1 MQLVLSLLQQMSVSL
16 VIAYLFSKSPLLRPL
31 ANYSVRLP
39 HKVLIYVIFSCFCIL
54 GTYVGLDID
63 DAIANTR
70 AVGAVLGGLLGGP
83 LVGFLVGLTGGLHR
97 YTLGG
102 FTDLAC
108 AISTTCEG
116 LLGGLVHWRLMRANR
131 VDALFKP
138 RIAFFTTL
146 YAEILQMV
154 IILLVAT
161 PFEQALQLVRTIAT
175 PMILAN
181 SCGAALFISMIRDQ
195 QRMYEKFSRVFSAK
209 ALTIANRTVGIM
221 TQGFTRDA
229 SQKIAHIVQ
238 EETGVGAVAITD
250 TDKILAFIGIGE
262 EHHKPGT
269 PITSTI
275 TLQAIAQN
283 KVLFADGNRQ
293 PYRCSISPSCQ
304 LGSVLVIPLQG
315 DKGVIGT
322 IKLYE
327 PKKRLF
333 LKINHTLGEG
343 IANLLSQQL
352 LSGRL
357 EQQQRLLV
365 QSELKLIQAQI
376 NPHFLFNTLNTIS
389 AITRR
394 DPERARQLLLHLSR
408 FFRKNL
414 KRQSDLAT
422 LQEEQEHCQSYLEI
436 ELARFGERLTVQN
449 EIPLQLAQLQLPSFT
464 LQPLI
469 ENAIKHGISTLLEQG
484 RIRLYAEETP
494 ELVRLCVEDN
504 AGAWQG
510 DLTGGD
516 GLGMNI
522 VDRRLKSAF
531 GDRFGLDVQSEPE
544 QWTRVSFSIPKAP
557 RPLPRRQH
565 DPHPDRR

>member
-116 LLGGLVHWRLMRANR
+116 LLGGLVHWRLMRAGR
-131 VDALFKP
+131 VNDLFAP
-138 RIAFFTTL
+138 RVAFFTTFV
-146 YAEILQMV
+146 AEIMQMV

-161 PFEQALQLVRTIAT
+161 PFDKSLLLVRTIAT

-221 TQGFTRDA
+221 SQGFTPEA
-229 SQKIAHIVQ
+229 SGKIAHIVQ

-250 TDKILAFIGIGE
+250 TDKILAFIGTGE
-262 EHHKPGT
+262 DHHKPGT
-269 PITSTI
+269 PITSAI

-283 KVLFADGNRQ
+283 KVLFADGNSQ
-293 PYRCSISPSCQ
+293 PYRCSISPQCQ

-315 DKGVIGT
+315 DEGVIGT

-352 LSGRL
+352 LAGRL

-365 QSELKLIQAQI
+365 QSELKLVQAQI

-394 DPERARQLLLHLSR
+394 DPGRARELLLHLSR
-408 FFRKNL
+408 FFRNNL
-414 KRQSDLAT
+414 KRQSGLTT
-422 LQEEQEHCQSYLEI
+422 LREEQEHCLSYLEI
-436 ELARFGERLTVQN
+436 EQARFGERLIVIN
-449 EIPLQLAQLQLPSFT
+449 EIPPHLAEVQLPSFT

-469 ENAIKHGISTLLEQG
+469 ENAIKHGICSLLGEG
-484 RIRLYAEETP
+484 RLRLFARETP
-494 ELVRLCVEDN
+494 EAITLCVEDN
-504 AGAWQG
+504 AGAWQPSG
-510 DLTGGD
+510 QGD
-516 GLGMNI
+516 GLGMSL
-522 VDRRLKSAF
+522 VDKRLKSAF
-531 GDRFGLDVQSEPE
+531 GERYGIDVQWEPE
-544 QWTRVSFSIPKAP
+544 QWTRVSLT
-557 RPLPRRQH
+557 LPRQPRTTAKEMT
-565 DPHPDRR
+565 

>member
-39 HKVLIYVIFSCFCIL
+39 HKILIYIIFSSFCIL

-116 LLGGLVHWRLMRANR
+116 LLGGVVHWRLMRAGR
-131 VDALFKP
+131 TDALFQP

-146 YAEILQMV
+146 YAEIMQML

-161 PFEQALQLVRTIAT
+161 PFDKSLLLVRTIAT

-195 QRMYEKFSRVFSAK
+195 QQMYEKFSRVFSAK
-209 ALTIANRTVGIM
+209 ALNIANRTVGIM
-221 TQGFTRDA
+221 SQGFTPEA
-229 SQKIAHIVQ
+229 SSKIARIIQ

-250 TDKILAFIGIGE
+250 TEKILAFIGTGE
-262 EHHKPGT
+262 DHHLPGT
-269 PITSTI
+269 PIASAI
-275 TLQAIAQN
+275 TMKAIARN
-283 KVLFADGNRQ
+283 KVLFADGNSQ
-293 PYRCSISPSCQ
+293 PYRCSLSPACQ

-352 LSGRL
+352 LAGRL
-357 EQQQRLLV
+357 EQHQRLLV

-394 DPERARQLLLHLSR
+394 DPDKARDLLLHLSL

-414 KRQSDLAT
+414 KRQSGLAT

-436 ELARFGERLTVQN
+436 ELARFGDRLTVIN
-449 EIPLQLAQLQLPSFT
+449 EIPPHLATLRLPSFT

-469 ENAIKHGISTLLEQG
+469 ENAIKHGTSTLLEQG
-484 RIRLYAEETP
+484 RIRLYTEEQPASVTIH
-494 ELVRLCVEDN
+494 VEDN
-504 AGAWQG
+504 AGTWQARPA
-510 DLTGGD
+510 GD
-516 GLGMNI
+516 GLGMTI

-531 GDRFGLDVQSEPE
+531 GERYGVTIACEPE
-544 QWTRVSFSIPKAP
+544 QWTRVSFTIPKEQP
-557 RPLPRRQH
+557 
-565 DPHPDRR
+565 

>member
-39 HKVLIYVIFSCFCIL
+39 HKILIYIIFSSFCIL

-116 LLGGLVHWRLMRANR
+116 LLGGVVHWRLMRAGR
-131 VDALFKP
+131 TDALFQP

-146 YAEILQMV
+146 YAEIMQML

-161 PFEQALQLVRTIAT
+161 PFDKSLLLVRTIAT

-195 QRMYEKFSRVFSAK
+195 QQMYEKFSRVFSAK
-209 ALTIANRTVGIM
+209 ALNIANRTVGIM
-221 TQGFTRDA
+221 SQGFTPEA
-229 SQKIAHIVQ
+229 SSKIARIIQ

-250 TDKILAFIGIGE
+250 TEKILAFIGTGE
-262 EHHKPGT
+262 DHHLPGT
-269 PITSTI
+269 PIASAI
-275 TLQAIAQN
+275 TMKAIARN
-283 KVLFADGNRQ
+283 KVLFADGNSQ
-293 PYRCSISPSCQ
+293 PYRCSLSPACQ

-352 LSGRL
+352 LAGRL
-357 EQQQRLLV
+357 EQHQRLLV

-389 AITRR
+389 AITLR
-394 DPERARQLLLHLSR
+394 DPDKARGLLLHLSL

-414 KRQSDLAT
+414 KRQSGLAT

-436 ELARFGERLTVQN
+436 ELARFGDRLTVIN
-449 EIPLQLAQLQLPSFT
+449 EIPPHLATLRLPSFT

-484 RIRLYAEETP
+484 RIRLWTEEQPASVTIH
-494 ELVRLCVEDN
+494 VEDN
-504 AGAWQG
+504 AGTWQARP
-510 DLTGGD
+510 TGD
-516 GLGMNI
+516 GLGMTI

-531 GDRFGLDVQSEPE
+531 GERYGVTIACEPE
-544 QWTRVSFSIPKAP
+544 QWTRVSFTIPKEQP
-557 RPLPRRQH
+557 
-565 DPHPDRR
+565 

>member
-39 HKVLIYVIFSCFCIL
+39 HKILIYIIFSSFCIL

-116 LLGGLVHWRLMRANR
+116 LLGGIVHWRLMRAGKM
-131 VDALFKP
+131 DALFEP

-161 PFEQALQLVRTIAT
+161 PFDKSLLLVRTIAT

-195 QRMYEKFSRVFSAK
+195 QQMYEKFSRVFSAK
-209 ALTIANRTVGIM
+209 ALNIANRTVGIM
-221 TQGFTRDA
+221 SQGFTPEA
-229 SQKIAHIVQ
+229 SHKIARIIQ

-250 TDKILAFIGIGE
+250 TDKILAFIGTGE
-262 EHHKPGT
+262 DHHLPGT
-269 PITSTI
+269 PITSAI
-275 TLQAIAQN
+275 TMRAIERN
-283 KVLFADGNRQ
+283 KVLFADGNAQ
-293 PYRCSISPSCQ
+293 PYRCSLSPQCQ

-352 LSGRL
+352 LAGRL

-389 AITRR
+389 AITRQDPGKAR
-394 DPERARQLLLHLSR
+394 DLLLHLSR

-414 KRQSDLAT
+414 KRQSGLTT
-422 LQEEQEHCQSYLEI
+422 LQEEQEHCRSYLEI
-436 ELARFGERLTVQN
+436 ELARFGDRLTVQN
-449 EIPLQLAQLQLPSFT
+449 DIPAHLTTLQLPSFT

-469 ENAIKHGISTLLEQG
+469 ENAIKHGISTLLDKG
-484 RIRLYAEETP
+484 CLHLYTEETQ
-494 ELVRLCVEDN
+494 ETVTIHVEDN
-504 AGAWQG
+504 AGAWQPRPA
-510 DLTGGD
+510 GD
-516 GLGMNI
+516 GLGMTI

-531 GDRFGLDVQSEPE
+531 GERYGVTVSCEPE
-544 QWTRVSFSIPKAP
+544 QWTRVSVTLPKEQP
-557 RPLPRRQH
+557 
-565 DPHPDRR
+565 

>member
-39 HKVLIYVIFSCFCIL
+39 HKILIYIIFSSFCIL

-116 LLGGLVHWRLMRANR
+116 LLGGIVHWRLMRSGLT
-131 VDALFKP
+131 DALFEP

-146 YAEILQMV
+146 YAEIMQMV

-161 PFEQALQLVRTIAT
+161 PFDKSLLLVRTIAT

-209 ALTIANRTVGIM
+209 ALNIANRTVGIM
-221 TQGFTRDA
+221 SQGFTPEA
-229 SQKIAHIVQ
+229 SNKIARIIQ

-250 TDKILAFIGIGE
+250 TEQILAFIGTGE
-262 EHHKPGT
+262 DHHLPGT
-269 PITSTI
+269 PIASAI
-275 TLQAIAQN
+275 TMQAIAQN
-283 KVLFADGNRQ
+283 KVLFADGNSQ
-293 PYRCSISPSCQ
+293 PYRCSLSSACQ

-352 LSGRL
+352 LAGRL
-357 EQQQRLLV
+357 EQHQRLLV

-394 DPERARQLLLHLSR
+394 DPDKARDLLLHLSL

-414 KRQSDLAT
+414 KRQSGLAT

-436 ELARFGERLTVQN
+436 ELARFGDRLTVIN
-449 EIPLQLAQLQLPSFT
+449 EIPPHLATLRLPSFT

-484 RIRLYAEETP
+484 RIRLYTDEQPASVTIH
-494 ELVRLCVEDN
+494 VEDN
-504 AGAWQG
+504 AGTWQAHPA
-510 DLTGGD
+510 GD
-516 GLGMNI
+516 GLGMTI

-531 GDRFGLDVQSEPE
+531 GERYGVTIACEPE
-544 QWTRVSFSIPKAP
+544 QWTRVSFTIPKEQP
-557 RPLPRRQH
+557 
-565 DPHPDRR
+565 

>member
-83 LVGFLVGLTGGLHR
+83 LVGCLVGLTGGLHR

-116 LLGGLVHWRLMRANR
+116 LLGGLVHWRLMRAGR
-131 VDALFKP
+131 VNDLFAP
-138 RIAFFTTL
+138 RVAFFTTFV
-146 YAEILQMV
+146 AEIMQMV

-161 PFEQALQLVRTIAT
+161 PFDKSLLLVRTIAT

-221 TQGFTRDA
+221 SQGFTPEA
-229 SQKIAHIVQ
+229 SGKIAHIVQ

-250 TDKILAFIGIGE
+250 TDKILAFIGTGE
-262 EHHKPGT
+262 DHHKPGT
-269 PITSTI
+269 PITSAI

-283 KVLFADGNRQ
+283 KVLFADGNSQ
-293 PYRCSISPSCQ
+293 PYRCSISPQCQ

-315 DKGVIGT
+315 DEGVIGT

-352 LSGRL
+352 LAGRL

-365 QSELKLIQAQI
+365 QSELKLVQAQI

-394 DPERARQLLLHLSR
+394 DPGRARELLLHLSR
-408 FFRKNL
+408 FFRNNL
-414 KRQSDLAT
+414 KRQSGLTT
-422 LQEEQEHCQSYLEI
+422 LREEQEHCLSYLEI
-436 ELARFGERLTVQN
+436 EQARFGERLTVIN
-449 EIPLQLAQLQLPSFT
+449 EIPLYLAEVQLPSFT

-469 ENAIKHGISTLLEQG
+469 ENAIKHGICSLLGEG
-484 RIRLYAEETP
+484 RLRLFARETP
-494 ELVRLCVEDN
+494 EAITLCVEDN
-504 AGAWQG
+504 AGAWQPSG
-510 DLTGGD
+510 QGD
-516 GLGMNI
+516 GLGMSL
-522 VDRRLKSAF
+522 VDKRLKSAF
-531 GDRFGLDVQSEPE
+531 GERYGIDVQWEPE
-544 QWTRVSFSIPKAP
+544 QWTRVSLT
-557 RPLPRRQH
+557 LPRQPRTTAKEMT
-565 DPHPDRR
+565 

>member
-39 HKVLIYVIFSCFCIL
+39 HKVLIYIIFSSFCIL

-116 LLGGLVHWRLMRANR
+116 LLGGIVHWRLMRAGKM
-131 VDALFKP
+131 DALFEP

-161 PFEQALQLVRTIAT
+161 PFDKSLLLVRTIAT

-195 QRMYEKFSRVFSAK
+195 QQMYEKFSRVFSAK
-209 ALTIANRTVGIM
+209 ALNIANRTVGIM
-221 TQGFTRDA
+221 SQGFTPEA
-229 SQKIAHIVQ
+229 SHKIAHIIQ

-250 TDKILAFIGIGE
+250 TDKILAFIGTGE
-262 EHHKPGT
+262 DHHLPGT
-269 PITSTI
+269 PITSAI
-275 TLQAIAQN
+275 TMRAIERN
-283 KVLFADGNRQ
+283 KVLFADGNAQ
-293 PYRCSISPSCQ
+293 PYRCSLSPQCQ

-315 DKGVIGT
+315 HKGVIGT

-352 LSGRL
+352 LAGRL

-389 AITRR
+389 AITRQDPGKAR
-394 DPERARQLLLHLSR
+394 DLLLHLSR

-414 KRQSDLAT
+414 KRQSGLTT
-422 LQEEQEHCQSYLEI
+422 LQEEQEHCRSYLEI
-436 ELARFGERLTVQN
+436 ELARFGDRLTVQN
-449 EIPLQLAQLQLPSFT
+449 DIPAHLATLQLPSFT

-469 ENAIKHGISTLLEQG
+469 ENAIKHGISTLLDKG
-484 RIRLYAEETP
+484 CLHLYTEETQ
-494 ELVRLCVEDN
+494 ETVTIHVEDN
-504 AGAWQG
+504 AGAWQPRPA
-510 DLTGGD
+510 GD
-516 GLGMNI
+516 GLGMTI

-531 GDRFGLDVQSEPE
+531 GERYGVTVSCEPE
-544 QWTRVSFSIPKAP
+544 QWTRVSVTLPKEQP
-557 RPLPRRQH
+557 
-565 DPHPDRR
+565 

>member
-39 HKVLIYVIFSCFCIL
+39 HKVLIYIIFSSFCIL

-83 LVGFLVGLTGGLHR
+83 LVGFLVGVTGGLHR

-116 LLGGLVHWRLMRANR
+116 LLGGIVHWRLMRAGKM
-131 VDALFKP
+131 DALFEP

-161 PFEQALQLVRTIAT
+161 PFDKSLLLVRTIAT

-195 QRMYEKFSRVFSAK
+195 QQMYEKFSRVFSAK
-209 ALTIANRTVGIM
+209 ALNIANRTVGIM
-221 TQGFTRDA
+221 SQGFTPEA
-229 SQKIAHIVQ
+229 SHKIARIIQ

-250 TDKILAFIGIGE
+250 TDKILAFIGTGE
-262 EHHKPGT
+262 DHHLPGT
-269 PITSTI
+269 PITSAI
-275 TLQAIAQN
+275 TMRAIERN
-283 KVLFADGNRQ
+283 KVLFADGNAQ
-293 PYRCSISPSCQ
+293 PYRCSLSPQCQ

-352 LSGRL
+352 LAGRL

-389 AITRR
+389 AITRQDPGKAR
-394 DPERARQLLLHLSR
+394 DLLLHLSR

-414 KRQSDLAT
+414 KRQSGLTT
-422 LQEEQEHCQSYLEI
+422 LQEEQEHCRSYLEI
-436 ELARFGERLTVQN
+436 ELARFGDRLTVQN
-449 EIPLQLAQLQLPSFT
+449 DIPAHLATLQLPSFT

-469 ENAIKHGISTLLEQG
+469 ENAIKHGISTLLDKG
-484 RIRLYAEETP
+484 CLHLYTEETQ
-494 ELVRLCVEDN
+494 ETVTIHVEDN
-504 AGAWQG
+504 AGAWQPRPA
-510 DLTGGD
+510 GD
-516 GLGMNI
+516 GLGMTI

-531 GDRFGLDVQSEPE
+531 GERYGVTVSCEPE
-544 QWTRVSFSIPKAP
+544 QWTRVSVTLPKEQP
-557 RPLPRRQH
+557 
-565 DPHPDRR
+565 

>member
-116 LLGGLVHWRLMRANR
+116 LLGGLVHWRLMRTNR

-221 TQGFTRDA
+221 TQGFTVEA
-229 SQKIAHIVQ
+229 SNKIARIVQ

-250 TDKILAFIGIGE
+250 TDKILAFIGTGE
-262 EHHKPGT
+262 DHHKPGT
-269 PITSTI
+269 PITSAI
-275 TLQAIAQN
+275 TLQAIARN

-293 PYRCSISPSCQ
+293 PYRCSISPQCQ

-414 KRQSDLAT
+414 KRQSDMAT

-449 EIPLQLAQLQLPSFT
+449 EIPPRLGQLQLPSFT

-469 ENAIKHGISTLLEQG
+469 ENAIKHGISTLLEHG

-494 ELVRLCVEDN
+494 EQVRLCVEDN

-510 DLTGGD
+510 DLTGD

-531 GDRFGLDVQSEPE
+531 GDRFGLSVQCEPE

-557 RPLPRRQH
+557 RPPSKEIT
-565 DPHPDRR
+565 

>member
-39 HKVLIYVIFSCFCIL
+39 HKILIYIIFSSFCIL

-116 LLGGLVHWRLMRANR
+116 LLGGVVHWRLMRAGR
-131 VDALFKP
+131 TDALFQP

-146 YAEILQMV
+146 YAEIMQMV

-161 PFEQALQLVRTIAT
+161 PFDKSLLLVRTIAT

-195 QRMYEKFSRVFSAK
+195 QQMYEKFSRVFSAK
-209 ALTIANRTVGIM
+209 ALNIANRTVGIM
-221 TQGFTRDA
+221 SQGFTPEA
-229 SQKIAHIVQ
+229 SSKIARIIQ

-250 TDKILAFIGIGE
+250 TEKILAFIGTGE
-262 EHHKPGT
+262 DHHLPGT
-269 PITSTI
+269 PIASAI
-275 TLQAIAQN
+275 TMQAIARN
-283 KVLFADGNRQ
+283 KVLFADGNSQ
-293 PYRCSISPSCQ
+293 PYRCSLSPACQ

-352 LSGRL
+352 LAGRL
-357 EQQQRLLV
+357 EQHQRLLV

-394 DPERARQLLLHLSR
+394 DPDKARDLLLHLSL

-414 KRQSDLAT
+414 KRQSGLAT

-436 ELARFGERLTVQN
+436 ELARFGDRLTVIN
-449 EIPLQLAQLQLPSFT
+449 EIPPHLATLRLPSFT

-469 ENAIKHGISTLLEQG
+469 ENAIKHGTSTLLEQG
-484 RIRLYAEETP
+484 RIRLYTEEQPASVTIH
-494 ELVRLCVEDN
+494 VEDN
-504 AGAWQG
+504 AGTWQARPA
-510 DLTGGD
+510 GD
-516 GLGMNI
+516 GLGMTI

-531 GDRFGLDVQSEPE
+531 GERYGVTIACEPE
-544 QWTRVSFSIPKAP
+544 QWTRVSFTIPKEQP
-557 RPLPRRQH
+557 
-565 DPHPDRR
+565 

>member
-39 HKVLIYVIFSCFCIL
+39 HKVLIYIIFSSFCIL

-116 LLGGLVHWRLMRANR
+116 LLGGIVHWRLMRAGKM
-131 VDALFKP
+131 DALFEP

-161 PFEQALQLVRTIAT
+161 PFDKSLLLVRTIAT

-195 QRMYEKFSRVFSAK
+195 QQMYEKFSRVFSAK
-209 ALTIANRTVGIM
+209 ALNIANRTVGIM
-221 TQGFTRDA
+221 SQGFTPEA
-229 SQKIAHIVQ
+229 SHKIARIIQ

-250 TDKILAFIGIGE
+250 TDKILAFIGTGE
-262 EHHKPGT
+262 DHHLPGT
-269 PITSTI
+269 PITSAI
-275 TLQAIAQN
+275 TMRAIERN
-283 KVLFADGNRQ
+283 KVLFADGNSQ
-293 PYRCSISPSCQ
+293 PYRCSLSPQCQ

-352 LSGRL
+352 LAGRL

-389 AITRR
+389 AITRQDPGKAR
-394 DPERARQLLLHLSR
+394 DLLLHLSR

-414 KRQSDLAT
+414 KRQSGLTT
-422 LQEEQEHCQSYLEI
+422 LQEEQEHCRSYLEI
-436 ELARFGERLTVQN
+436 ELARFGDRLTVHN
-449 EIPLQLAQLQLPSFT
+449 DIPAHLAKLQLPSFT

-469 ENAIKHGISTLLEQG
+469 ENAIKHGISTLLDKG
-484 RIRLYAEETP
+484 CLHLYTEETQ
-494 ELVRLCVEDN
+494 ETVTIHVEDN
-504 AGAWQG
+504 AGAWQPRPA
-510 DLTGGD
+510 GD
-516 GLGMNI
+516 GLGMTI

-531 GDRFGLDVQSEPE
+531 GERYGVTVSCEPE
-544 QWTRVSFSIPKAP
+544 QWTRVSVTLPKEKP
-557 RPLPRRQH
+557 
-565 DPHPDRR
+565 

>member
-83 LVGFLVGLTGGLHR
+83 LVGCLVGLTGGLHR

-116 LLGGLVHWRLMRANR
+116 LLGGLVHWRLMRAGR
-131 VDALFKP
+131 VNDLFAP
-138 RIAFFTTL
+138 RVAFFTTFV
-146 YAEILQMV
+146 AEIMQMV
-154 IILLVAT
+154 IILLVAP
-161 PFEQALQLVRTIAT
+161 PFDKSLLLVRTIAT

-221 TQGFTRDA
+221 SQGFTPEA
-229 SQKIAHIVQ
+229 SGKIAHIVQ

-250 TDKILAFIGIGE
+250 TDKILAFIGTGE
-262 EHHKPGT
+262 DHHKPGT
-269 PITSTI
+269 PITSAI

-283 KVLFADGNRQ
+283 KVLFADGNSQ
-293 PYRCSISPSCQ
+293 PYRCSISPQCQ

-315 DKGVIGT
+315 DEGVIGT

-352 LSGRL
+352 LAGRL

-365 QSELKLIQAQI
+365 QSELKLVQAQI

-394 DPERARQLLLHLSR
+394 DPGRARELLLHLSR
-408 FFRKNL
+408 FFRNNL
-414 KRQSDLAT
+414 KRQSGLTT
-422 LQEEQEHCQSYLEI
+422 LREEQEHCLSYLEI
-436 ELARFGERLTVQN
+436 EQARFGERLTVIN
-449 EIPLQLAQLQLPSFT
+449 EIPPHLAEVQLPSFT

-469 ENAIKHGISTLLEQG
+469 ENAIKHGICSLLGEG
-484 RIRLYAEETP
+484 RLRLFARETP
-494 ELVRLCVEDN
+494 EAITLCVEDN
-504 AGAWQG
+504 AGAWQPSG
-510 DLTGGD
+510 QGD
-516 GLGMNI
+516 GLGMSL
-522 VDRRLKSAF
+522 VDKRLKSAF
-531 GDRFGLDVQSEPE
+531 GERYGIDVQWEPE
-544 QWTRVSFSIPKAP
+544 QWTRVSLT
-557 RPLPRRQH
+557 LPRQPRATAKEMT
-565 DPHPDRR
+565 

>member
-83 LVGFLVGLTGGLHR
+83 LVGCLVGLTGGLHR

-116 LLGGLVHWRLMRANR
+116 LLGGLVHWRLMRAGR
-131 VDALFKP
+131 VNDLFAP
-138 RIAFFTTL
+138 RVAFFTTFV
-146 YAEILQMV
+146 AEIMQMV

-161 PFEQALQLVRTIAT
+161 PFDKSLLLVRTIAT

-221 TQGFTRDA
+221 SQGFTPEA
-229 SQKIAHIVQ
+229 SGKIAHIVQ
-238 EETGVGAVAITD
+238 KETGVGAVAITD
-250 TDKILAFIGIGE
+250 TDKILAFIGTGE
-262 EHHKPGT
+262 DHHKPGT
-269 PITSTI
+269 PITSAI

-283 KVLFADGNRQ
+283 KVLFADGNSQ
-293 PYRCSISPSCQ
+293 PYRCSISPQCQ

-315 DKGVIGT
+315 DEGVIGT

-352 LSGRL
+352 LAGRL

-365 QSELKLIQAQI
+365 QSELKLVQAQI

-394 DPERARQLLLHLSR
+394 DPGRARELLLHLSR
-408 FFRKNL
+408 FFRNNL
-414 KRQSDLAT
+414 KRQSGLTT
-422 LQEEQEHCQSYLEI
+422 LREEQEHCLSYLEI
-436 ELARFGERLTVQN
+436 EQARFGERLTVIN
-449 EIPLQLAQLQLPSFT
+449 EIPPHLAEVQLPSFT

-469 ENAIKHGISTLLEQG
+469 ENAIKHGICSLLGEG
-484 RIRLYAEETP
+484 RLRLFARETP
-494 ELVRLCVEDN
+494 EAITLCVEDN
-504 AGAWQG
+504 AGAWQPSG
-510 DLTGGD
+510 QGD
-516 GLGMNI
+516 GLGMSL
-522 VDRRLKSAF
+522 VDKRLKSAF
-531 GDRFGLDVQSEPE
+531 GERYGIDVQWEPE
-544 QWTRVSFSIPKAP
+544 QWTRVSLT
-557 RPLPRRQH
+557 LPRQPRTTAKEMT
-565 DPHPDRR
+565 

>member
-1 MQLVLSLLQQMSVSL
+1 MQLVLSLLQQMSLSL

-39 HKVLIYVIFSCFCIL
+39 HKVLIYITFSCFCIL

-116 LLGGLVHWRLMRANR
+116 LLGGLVHWRLMRAGR
-131 VDALFKP
+131 VNDLFAP
-138 RIAFFTTL
+138 RVAFFTTFV
-146 YAEILQMV
+146 AEIMQMV

-161 PFEQALQLVRTIAT
+161 PFDKSLLLVRTIAT

-221 TQGFTRDA
+221 SQGFTPEA
-229 SQKIAHIVQ
+229 SGKIAHIVQ

-250 TDKILAFIGIGE
+250 TDKILAFIGTGE
-262 EHHKPGT
+262 DHHKPGT
-269 PITSTI
+269 PITSAI

-283 KVLFADGNRQ
+283 KVLFADGNSQ
-293 PYRCSISPSCQ
+293 PYRCSISPQCQ

-315 DKGVIGT
+315 DEGVIGT

-352 LSGRL
+352 LAGRL

-365 QSELKLIQAQI
+365 QSELKLVQAQI

-394 DPERARQLLLHLSR
+394 DPGRARELLLHLSR
-408 FFRKNL
+408 FFRNNL
-414 KRQSDLAT
+414 KRQSGLTT
-422 LQEEQEHCQSYLEI
+422 LREEQEHCLSYLEI
-436 ELARFGERLTVQN
+436 EQARFGERLTVIN
-449 EIPLQLAQLQLPSFT
+449 EIPLHLAEVQLPSFT

-469 ENAIKHGISTLLEQG
+469 ENAIKHGICSLLGEG
-484 RIRLYAEETP
+484 RLRLFARETP
-494 ELVRLCVEDN
+494 EAITLCVEDN
-504 AGAWQG
+504 AGAWQPSG
-510 DLTGGD
+510 QGD
-516 GLGMNI
+516 GLGMSL
-522 VDRRLKSAF
+522 VDKRLKSAF
-531 GDRFGLDVQSEPE
+531 GERYGIDVQWEPE
-544 QWTRVSFSIPKAP
+544 QWTRVSLT
-557 RPLPRRQH
+557 LPRQPRTTAKEMT
-565 DPHPDRR
+565 

>member
-39 HKVLIYVIFSCFCIL
+39 HKILIYIIFSCFCIL

-83 LVGFLVGLTGGLHR
+83 LVGFLVGLTGGVHR
-97 YTLGG
+97 YSLGG

-116 LLGGLVHWRLMRANR
+116 LLGGLVHWRLMRSGRMN
-131 VDALFKP
+131 ALFEP

-146 YAEILQMV
+146 YAEILQMI

-161 PFEQALQLVRTIAT
+161 PFDQSLLLVRTIAT

-195 QRMYEKFSRVFSAK
+195 QQMYEKFSRVFSAK

-221 TQGFTRDA
+221 SQGFTPEA
-229 SQKIAHIVQ
+229 SNKIAHIIQ

-250 TDKILAFIGIGE
+250 TDKILAFIGTGE
-262 EHHKPGT
+262 DHHKPGT
-269 PITSTI
+269 PITSAI
-275 TLQAIAQN
+275 TLQAIARN
-283 KVLFADGNRQ
+283 KVLFADGNSQ
-293 PYRCSISPSCQ
+293 PYRCSISPQCQ
-304 LGSVLVIPLQG
+304 LGSVLVIPLHG
-315 DKGVIGT
+315 DEGVIGT

-352 LSGRL
+352 LTGRL

-394 DPERARQLLLHLSR
+394 EPERARQLLLHLSL

-414 KRQSDLAT
+414 KRQSGLAS

-436 ELARFGERLTVQN
+436 ELARFGDRLTVIN
-449 EIPLQLAQLQLPSFT
+449 DIPPHLAGLTLPSFT

-484 RIRLYAEETP
+484 RIRLYAEESQESVTI
-494 ELVRLCVEDN
+494 CVEDN
-504 AGAWQG
+504 AGTWQEG
-510 DLTGGD
+510 PAGD
-516 GLGMNI
+516 GLGMTI

-531 GDRFGLDVQSEPE
+531 GSRYGIHVSCKPE
-544 QWTRVSFSIPKAP
+544 CWTRVAFT
-557 RPLPRRQH
+557 LPREAL
-565 DPHPDRR
+565 

>member
-83 LVGFLVGLTGGLHR
+83 LVGCLVGLTGGLHR

-116 LLGGLVHWRLMRANR
+116 LLGGLVHWRLMRAGR
-131 VDALFKP
+131 VNDLFAP
-138 RIAFFTTL
+138 RVAFFTTFV
-146 YAEILQMV
+146 AEIMQMV

-161 PFEQALQLVRTIAT
+161 PFDKSLLLVRTIAT

-221 TQGFTRDA
+221 SQGFTPEA
-229 SQKIAHIVQ
+229 SGKIAHIVQ

-250 TDKILAFIGIGE
+250 TDKILAFIGTGE
-262 EHHKPGT
+262 DHHKPGT
-269 PITSTI
+269 PITSAI

-283 KVLFADGNRQ
+283 KVLFADGNSQ
-293 PYRCSISPSCQ
+293 PYRCSISPQCQ

-315 DKGVIGT
+315 DEGVIGT

-352 LSGRL
+352 LAGRL

-365 QSELKLIQAQI
+365 QSELKLVQAQI

-394 DPERARQLLLHLSR
+394 DPGRARELLLHLSR
-408 FFRKNL
+408 FFRNNL
-414 KRQSDLAT
+414 KRQSGLTT
-422 LQEEQEHCQSYLEI
+422 LREEQEHCLSYLEI
-436 ELARFGERLTVQN
+436 EQARFGERLTVIN
-449 EIPLQLAQLQLPSFT
+449 EIPPHLAEVQLPSFT

-469 ENAIKHGISTLLEQG
+469 ENAIKHGICSLLEEG
-484 RIRLYAEETP
+484 RLRLFARETP
-494 ELVRLCVEDN
+494 EAITLCVEDN
-504 AGAWQG
+504 AGAWQPSG
-510 DLTGGD
+510 QGD
-516 GLGMNI
+516 GLGMSL
-522 VDRRLKSAF
+522 VDKRLKSAF
-531 GDRFGLDVQSEPE
+531 GERYGIDVQWEPE
-544 QWTRVSFSIPKAP
+544 QWTRVSLT
-557 RPLPRRQH
+557 LPRQPRTTAKEMT
-565 DPHPDRR
+565 

>member
-1 MQLVLSLLQQMSVSL
+1 M
-16 VIAYLFSKSPLLRPL
+16 
-31 ANYSVRLP
+31 
-39 HKVLIYVIFSCFCIL
+39 
-54 GTYVGLDID
+54 
-63 DAIANTR
+63 
-70 AVGAVLGGLLGGP
+70 
-83 LVGFLVGLTGGLHR
+83 GFLVGLTGGLHR

-108 AISTTCEG
+108 AISTTCGG
-116 LLGGLVHWRLMRANR
+116 LLGGLVHWRLMRAGKM
-131 VDALFKP
+131 DALFEP

-146 YAEILQMV
+146 YAEIMQMV

-161 PFEQALQLVRTIAT
+161 PFDKSLLLVRTIAT

-195 QRMYEKFSRVFSAK
+195 QQMYEKFSRVFSAK
-209 ALTIANRTVGIM
+209 ALNIANRTVGIM
-221 TQGFTRDA
+221 SQGFTPEA
-229 SQKIAHIVQ
+229 SHKIARIIQ

-262 EHHKPGT
+262 DHHQPGT
-269 PITSTI
+269 PITSAI
-275 TLQAIAQN
+275 TMQAIARN
-283 KVLFADGNRQ
+283 KVLFADGNSQ
-293 PYRCSISPSCQ
+293 PYRCSISPQCQ
-304 LGSVLVIPLQG
+304 LGSVLVIPLHG
-315 DKGVIGT
+315 DEGVIGT

-352 LSGRL
+352 LTGRL

-365 QSELKLIQAQI
+365 QSELKLVQAQI

-394 DPERARQLLLHLSR
+394 EPERARQLLLHLSL

-414 KRQSDLAT
+414 KRQSGLAT

-436 ELARFGERLTVQN
+436 ELARFGDRLTVQN
-449 EIPLQLAQLQLPSFT
+449 EIPPTLAGLKLPSFT

-484 RIRLYAEETP
+484 HIRLYTEQTAERVTIH
-494 ELVRLCVEDN
+494 VEDN
-504 AGAWQG
+504 AGTWQEKPA
-510 DLTGGD
+510 GD
-516 GLGMNI
+516 GLGMTL

-531 GDRFGLDVQSEPE
+531 GNRYGLSVSCEPDC
-544 QWTRVSFSIPKAP
+544 WTRVSVT
-557 RPLPRRQH
+557 LPREL
-565 DPHPDRR
+565 P

>member
-39 HKVLIYVIFSCFCIL
+39 HKILIYVIFSSFCIL

-116 LLGGLVHWRLMRANR
+116 LLGGLVHWRLMRTNR

-138 RIAFFTTL
+138 RVAFFTTL
-146 YAEILQMV
+146 YAEILQMI
-154 IILLVAT
+154 IILLVAN
-161 PFEQALQLVRTIAT
+161 PFEHALQLVRTIAT

-195 QRMYEKFSRVFSAK
+195 QQMYEKFSRVFSAK

-250 TDKILAFIGIGE
+250 TDKILAFIGTGE

-269 PITSTI
+269 PITSAI

-352 LSGRL
+352 LSGQL

-414 KRQSDLAT
+414 KRQDDLAT
-422 LQEEQEHCQSYLEI
+422 LQEEQAHCQSYLEI
-436 ELARFGERLTVQN
+436 EQARFGERLTVVN
-449 EIPLQLAQLQLPSFT
+449 EIPPHLGALTLPSFT

-469 ENAIKHGISTLLEQG
+469 ENAIKHGICSLLEQG
-484 RIRLYAEETP
+484 RIRLFAEESQDRVT
-494 ELVRLCVEDN
+494 LCVEDN
-504 AGAWQG
+504 AGAWQAG
-510 DLTGGD
+510 DAGD
-516 GLGMNI
+516 GLGMSI
-522 VDRRLKSAF
+522 VDKRLKSTFGDAF
-531 GDRFGLDVQSEPE
+531 GIQVQCEPE
-544 QWTRVSFSIPKAP
+544 RWTRVSFTLPKAP
-557 RPLPRRQH
+557 HLPSKEST
-565 DPHPDRR
+565 

>member
-39 HKVLIYVIFSCFCIL
+39 HKILIYVIFSCFCIL

-116 LLGGLVHWRLMRANR
+116 LLGGLVHWRLMRTNR
-131 VDALFKP
+131 VDALFNP

-161 PFEQALQLVRTIAT
+161 PSEQALQLVRTIAT

-209 ALTIANRTVGIM
+209 ALTIANRTLGIM
-221 TQGFTRDA
+221 TQGFTPEA
-229 SQKIAHIVQ
+229 SRKIAHIVQ
-238 EETGVGAVAITD
+238 EETGVGAVAITG
-250 TDKILAFIGIGE
+250 TDKILAFIGTGE
-262 EHHKPGT
+262 DHHKPGT
-269 PITSTI
+269 PITSAI

-283 KVLFADGNRQ
+283 KVLFADGNSR
-293 PYRCSISPSCQ
+293 PYSCSISPQCQ

-315 DKGVIGT
+315 DQGVIGT

-365 QSELKLIQAQI
+365 QSELKLVQAQI

-394 DPERARQLLLHLSR
+394 DPERARQLLLHLSL

-414 KRQSDLAT
+414 KRQSGLTT
-422 LQEEQEHCQSYLEI
+422 LREEQEHCQSYLEI
-436 ELARFGERLTVQN
+436 EQARFGERLTVIN
-449 EIPLQLAQLQLPSFT
+449 EIPTHLADMQLPSFT

-469 ENAIKHGISTLLEQG
+469 ENAIKHGICSLLEQG
-484 RIRLYAEETP
+484 RIRLFAEEGPGGVT
-494 ELVRLCVEDN
+494 LCVEDN
-504 AGAWQG
+504 AGAWQPG
-510 DLTGGD
+510 PQGD
-516 GLGMNI
+516 GLGMSI

-531 GDRFGLDVQSEPE
+531 GERFGIQVQCEPE
-544 QWTRVSFSIPKAP
+544 QWTRVSFT
-557 RPLPRRQH
+557 LPRQ
-565 DPHPDRR
+565 PDSPSKEMT

>member
-39 HKVLIYVIFSCFCIL
+39 HKILIYVIFSCFCIL

-116 LLGGLVHWRLMRANR
+116 LLGGLVHWRLMRTNR
-131 VDALFKP
+131 VDALFNP

-161 PFEQALQLVRTIAT
+161 PSEQALQLVRTIAT

-209 ALTIANRTVGIM
+209 ALTIANRTLGIM
-221 TQGFTRDA
+221 TQGFTPEA
-229 SQKIAHIVQ
+229 SRKIAHIVQ

-250 TDKILAFIGIGE
+250 TDKILAFIGTGE
-262 EHHKPGT
+262 DHHKPGT
-269 PITSTI
+269 PITSAI

-283 KVLFADGNRQ
+283 KVLFADGNRR
-293 PYRCSISPSCQ
+293 PYRCSISPHCQ

-315 DKGVIGT
+315 DQGVIGT

-365 QSELKLIQAQI
+365 QSELKLVQAQI

-394 DPERARQLLLHLSR
+394 DPERARQLLLHLSL

-414 KRQSDLAT
+414 KRQSGLTT
-422 LQEEQEHCQSYLEI
+422 LREEQEHCQSYLEI
-436 ELARFGERLTVQN
+436 EQARFGERLTVIN
-449 EIPLQLAQLQLPSFT
+449 EIPPHLADTQLPSFT

-469 ENAIKHGISTLLEQG
+469 ENAIKHGICSLLEQG
-484 RIRLYAEETP
+484 RIRLFTEEGP
-494 ELVRLCVEDN
+494 EGVTLCVEDN
-504 AGAWQG
+504 AGAWQPG
-510 DLTGGD
+510 PQGD
-516 GLGMNI
+516 GLGMSI

-531 GDRFGLDVQSEPE
+531 GERFGIQVQCEPE
-544 QWTRVSFSIPKAP
+544 QWTRVSFT
-557 RPLPRRQH
+557 LPRQ
-565 DPHPDRR
+565 PDSPSKEMT

>member
-39 HKVLIYVIFSCFCIL
+39 HKILIYIIFSSFCIL

-116 LLGGLVHWRLMRANR
+116 LLGGIVHWRLMRSGR
-131 VDALFKP
+131 TDTLFEP

-146 YAEILQMV
+146 YAEIMQMV

-161 PFEQALQLVRTIAT
+161 PFDKSLLLVRTIAT

-209 ALTIANRTVGIM
+209 ALNIANRTVGIM
-221 TQGFTRDA
+221 SQGFTPEA
-229 SQKIAHIVQ
+229 SNKIARIIQ

-250 TDKILAFIGIGE
+250 TEQILAFIGTGE
-262 EHHKPGT
+262 DHHLPGT
-269 PITSTI
+269 PIASAI
-275 TLQAIAQN
+275 TMQAIAQN
-283 KVLFADGNRQ
+283 KVLFADGNSQ
-293 PYRCSISPSCQ
+293 PYRCSLSPACQ

-352 LSGRL
+352 LAGRL
-357 EQQQRLLV
+357 EQHQRLLV

-394 DPERARQLLLHLSR
+394 DPDKARDLLLHLSL

-414 KRQSDLAT
+414 KRQSGLAT

-436 ELARFGERLTVQN
+436 ELARFGDRLTVIN
-449 EIPLQLAQLQLPSFT
+449 EIPPHLATLRLPSFT

-469 ENAIKHGISTLLEQG
+469 ENAIKHGVSTLLEQG
-484 RIRLYAEETP
+484 RIRLYTDEHPTS
-494 ELVRLCVEDN
+494 VTIHVEDN
-504 AGAWQG
+504 AGTWQAHPA
-510 DLTGGD
+510 GD
-516 GLGMNI
+516 GLGMTI

-531 GDRFGLDVQSEPE
+531 GERYGVTIACEPE
-544 QWTRVSFSIPKAP
+544 QWTRVSFTIPKEQP
-557 RPLPRRQH
+557 
-565 DPHPDRR
+565 

>member
-39 HKVLIYVIFSCFCIL
+39 HKILIYIIFSSFCIL

-83 LVGFLVGLTGGLHR
+83 LVGFLVGLTGGMHR

-116 LLGGLVHWRLMRANR
+116 LLGGVVHWRLMRAGR
-131 VDALFKP
+131 TDALFQP

-146 YAEILQMV
+146 YAEIMQML

-161 PFEQALQLVRTIAT
+161 PFDKSLLLVRTIAT

-195 QRMYEKFSRVFSAK
+195 QQMYEKFSRVFSAK
-209 ALTIANRTVGIM
+209 ALNIANRTVGIM
-221 TQGFTRDA
+221 SQGFTPEA
-229 SQKIAHIVQ
+229 SNKIARIIQ

-250 TDKILAFIGIGE
+250 TEKLLAFIGTGE
-262 EHHKPGT
+262 DHHLPGT
-269 PITSTI
+269 PIASAI
-275 TLQAIAQN
+275 TMKAIARN
-283 KVLFADGNRQ
+283 KVLFADGNSQ
-293 PYRCSISPSCQ
+293 PYRCSLSPACQ

-352 LSGRL
+352 LAGRL
-357 EQQQRLLV
+357 EQHQRLLV

-394 DPERARQLLLHLSR
+394 DPDKARDLLLHLSL

-414 KRQSDLAT
+414 KRQSGLAT

-436 ELARFGERLTVQN
+436 ELARFGDRLTVIN
-449 EIPLQLAQLQLPSFT
+449 EIPPHLASLRLPSFT

-484 RIRLYAEETP
+484 RIRLYTEEHPASVTIH
-494 ELVRLCVEDN
+494 VEDN
-504 AGAWQG
+504 AGTWQARPA
-510 DLTGGD
+510 GD
-516 GLGMNI
+516 GLGMTI

-531 GDRFGLDVQSEPE
+531 GERYGVTIACEPE
-544 QWTRVSFSIPKAP
+544 LWTRVSFTIPKEQP
-557 RPLPRRQH
+557 
-565 DPHPDRR
+565 

>member
-83 LVGFLVGLTGGLHR
+83 LVGCLVGLTGGLHR

-116 LLGGLVHWRLMRANR
+116 LLGGLVHWRLMRAGR
-131 VDALFKP
+131 VNDLFAP
-138 RIAFFTTL
+138 RVAFFTTFV
-146 YAEILQMV
+146 AEIMQMV

-161 PFEQALQLVRTIAT
+161 PFDKSLLLVRTIAT

-221 TQGFTRDA
+221 SRGFTPEA
-229 SQKIAHIVQ
+229 SGKIAHIVQ

-250 TDKILAFIGIGE
+250 TDKILAFIGTGE
-262 EHHKPGT
+262 DHHKPGT
-269 PITSTI
+269 PITSAI

-283 KVLFADGNRQ
+283 KVLFADGNSQ
-293 PYRCSISPSCQ
+293 PYRCSISPQCQ

-315 DKGVIGT
+315 DEGVIGT

-352 LSGRL
+352 LAGRL

-365 QSELKLIQAQI
+365 QSELKLVQAQI

-394 DPERARQLLLHLSR
+394 DPGRARELLLHLSR
-408 FFRKNL
+408 FFRNNL
-414 KRQSDLAT
+414 KRQSGLTT
-422 LQEEQEHCQSYLEI
+422 LREEQEHCLSYLEI
-436 ELARFGERLTVQN
+436 EQARFGERLTVIN
-449 EIPLQLAQLQLPSFT
+449 EIPPHLAEVQLPSFT

-469 ENAIKHGISTLLEQG
+469 ENAIKHGICSLLGEG
-484 RIRLYAEETP
+484 RLRLFARETP
-494 ELVRLCVEDN
+494 EAITLCVEDN
-504 AGAWQG
+504 AGAWQPSG
-510 DLTGGD
+510 QGD
-516 GLGMNI
+516 GLGMSL
-522 VDRRLKSAF
+522 VDKRLKSAF
-531 GDRFGLDVQSEPE
+531 GERYGIAVQWEPE
-544 QWTRVSFSIPKAP
+544 QWTRVSLT
-557 RPLPRRQH
+557 LPRQPRTTAKEMT
-565 DPHPDRR
+565 

>member
-39 HKVLIYVIFSCFCIL
+39 HKILIYIIFSSFCIL
-54 GTYVGLDID
+54 GTYAGLDID

-116 LLGGLVHWRLMRANR
+116 LLGGIVHWRLMRSGR
-131 VDALFKP
+131 TDTLFEP

-146 YAEILQMV
+146 YAEIMQMV

-161 PFEQALQLVRTIAT
+161 PFDKSLLLVRTIAT

-209 ALTIANRTVGIM
+209 ALNIANRTVGIM
-221 TQGFTRDA
+221 SQGFTPQA
-229 SQKIAHIVQ
+229 SNKIARIIQ

-250 TDKILAFIGIGE
+250 TEQILAFIGTGE
-262 EHHKPGT
+262 DHHLPGT
-269 PITSTI
+269 PIASAI
-275 TLQAIAQN
+275 TMQAIAQN
-283 KVLFADGNRQ
+283 KVLFADGNSQ
-293 PYRCSISPSCQ
+293 PYRCSLSSACQ

-352 LSGRL
+352 LAGRL
-357 EQQQRLLV
+357 EQHQRLLV

-394 DPERARQLLLHLSR
+394 DPDKARDLLLHLSL

-414 KRQSDLAT
+414 KRQSGLAT

-436 ELARFGERLTVQN
+436 ELARFGDRLTVIN
-449 EIPLQLAQLQLPSFT
+449 EIPPHLATLRLPSFT

-484 RIRLYAEETP
+484 RIRLYTDEHPTS
-494 ELVRLCVEDN
+494 VTIHVEDN
-504 AGAWQG
+504 AGTWQAHPA
-510 DLTGGD
+510 GD
-516 GLGMNI
+516 GLGMTI

-531 GDRFGLDVQSEPE
+531 GERYGVTIACEPE
-544 QWTRVSFSIPKAP
+544 QWTRVSFTIPKEQP
-557 RPLPRRQH
+557 
-565 DPHPDRR
+565 

>member
-39 HKVLIYVIFSCFCIL
+39 HKVLIYIIFSSFCIL

-116 LLGGLVHWRLMRANR
+116 LLGGIVHWRLMRAGKM
-131 VDALFKP
+131 DALFEP

-161 PFEQALQLVRTIAT
+161 PFDKSLLLVRTIAT

-195 QRMYEKFSRVFSAK
+195 QQMYEKFSRVFSAK
-209 ALTIANRTVGIM
+209 ALNIANRTVGIM
-221 TQGFTRDA
+221 SQGFTPEA
-229 SQKIAHIVQ
+229 SHKIARIIQ

-250 TDKILAFIGIGE
+250 TDKILAFIGTGE
-262 EHHKPGT
+262 DHHLPGT
-269 PITSTI
+269 PITSAI
-275 TLQAIAQN
+275 TMSAIERN
-283 KVLFADGNRQ
+283 KVLFADGNTQ
-293 PYRCSISPSCQ
+293 PYRCSLSPQCQ

-352 LSGRL
+352 LAGRL

-389 AITRR
+389 AITRQDPGKAR
-394 DPERARQLLLHLSR
+394 DLLLHLSR

-414 KRQSDLAT
+414 KRQSGLTT
-422 LQEEQEHCQSYLEI
+422 LQEEQEHCRSYLEI
-436 ELARFGERLTVQN
+436 ELARFGDRLTVQN
-449 EIPLQLAQLQLPSFT
+449 DIPAHLATLQLPSFT

-469 ENAIKHGISTLLEQG
+469 ENAIKHGISTLLDKG
-484 RIRLYAEETP
+484 CLHLYTEETQ
-494 ELVRLCVEDN
+494 EAVTIHVEDN
-504 AGAWQG
+504 AGAWQPRPA
-510 DLTGGD
+510 GD
-516 GLGMNI
+516 GLGMTI

-531 GDRFGLDVQSEPE
+531 GERYGVTVSCEPE
-544 QWTRVSFSIPKAP
+544 QWTRISVTLPKEQP
-557 RPLPRRQH
+557 
-565 DPHPDRR
+565 

>member
-116 LLGGLVHWRLMRANR
+116 LLGGLVHWRLMRAGKM
-131 VDALFKP
+131 DALFEP

-146 YAEILQMV
+146 YAEIMQMV

-161 PFEQALQLVRTIAT
+161 PSEQALQLVRTIAT

-221 TQGFTRDA
+221 SQGFTPEA
-229 SQKIAHIVQ
+229 SGKIAHIVQ

-250 TDKILAFIGIGE
+250 TDKILAFIGTGE
-262 EHHKPGT
+262 DHHKPGT
-269 PITSTI
+269 PITSAI

-283 KVLFADGNRQ
+283 KVLFADGNSQ
-293 PYRCSISPSCQ
+293 PYRCSISPQCQ

-315 DKGVIGT
+315 DEGVIGT

-352 LSGRL
+352 LAGRL

-365 QSELKLIQAQI
+365 QSELKLVQAQI

-394 DPERARQLLLHLSR
+394 DPGRARELLLHLSR
-408 FFRKNL
+408 FFRNNL
-414 KRQSDLAT
+414 KRQSGLTT
-422 LQEEQEHCQSYLEI
+422 LREEQEHCLSYLEI
-436 ELARFGERLTVQN
+436 EQARFGERLTVIN
-449 EIPLQLAQLQLPSFT
+449 EIPPHLAEVQLPSFT

-469 ENAIKHGISTLLEQG
+469 ENAIKHGICSLLGEG
-484 RIRLYAEETP
+484 RLRLFARETP
-494 ELVRLCVEDN
+494 EAITLCVEDN
-504 AGAWQG
+504 AGAWQPSG
-510 DLTGGD
+510 QGD
-516 GLGMNI
+516 GLGMSL
-522 VDRRLKSAF
+522 VDKRLKSAF
-531 GDRFGLDVQSEPE
+531 GERYGIDVQWEPE
-544 QWTRVSFSIPKAP
+544 QWTRVSLT
-557 RPLPRRQH
+557 LPRQPRTTAKEMK
-565 DPHPDRR
+565 

>member
-39 HKVLIYVIFSCFCIL
+39 HKVLIYIIFSSFCIL

-116 LLGGLVHWRLMRANR
+116 LLGGIVHWRLMRAGKM
-131 VDALFKP
+131 DALFEP

-161 PFEQALQLVRTIAT
+161 PFDKSLLLVRTIAT

-195 QRMYEKFSRVFSAK
+195 QQMYEKFSRVFSAK
-209 ALTIANRTVGIM
+209 ALNIANRTVGIM
-221 TQGFTRDA
+221 SQGFTPEA
-229 SQKIAHIVQ
+229 SNKIARIIQ
-238 EETGVGAVAITD
+238 EETSVGAVAITD
-250 TDKILAFIGIGE
+250 TDKILAFIGTGE
-262 EHHKPGT
+262 DHHLPGT
-269 PITSTI
+269 PITSAI
-275 TLQAIAQN
+275 TMRAIERN
-283 KVLFADGNRQ
+283 KVLFADGNAQ
-293 PYRCSISPSCQ
+293 PYRCSLSPQCQ

-352 LSGRL
+352 LAGRL

-389 AITRR
+389 AITRQDPGKAR
-394 DPERARQLLLHLSR
+394 DLLLHLSR

-414 KRQSDLAT
+414 KRQSGLTT
-422 LQEEQEHCQSYLEI
+422 LQEEQEHCRSYLEI
-436 ELARFGERLTVQN
+436 ELARFGDRLTVQN
-449 EIPLQLAQLQLPSFT
+449 DIPAHLATLQLPSFT

-469 ENAIKHGISTLLEQG
+469 ENAIKHGISTLLDKG
-484 RIRLYAEETP
+484 CLHLYTEETQ
-494 ELVRLCVEDN
+494 ETVTIHVEDN
-504 AGAWQG
+504 AGAWQPRPA
-510 DLTGGD
+510 GD
-516 GLGMNI
+516 GLGMTI

-531 GDRFGLDVQSEPE
+531 GERYGVTVSCEPE
-544 QWTRVSFSIPKAP
+544 QWTRVSVTLPKEQP
-557 RPLPRRQH
+557 
-565 DPHPDRR
+565 

>member
-39 HKVLIYVIFSCFCIL
+39 HKILIYIIFSSFCIL

-116 LLGGLVHWRLMRANR
+116 LLGGVVHWQLMRAGR
-131 VDALFKP
+131 TDALFQP

-146 YAEILQMV
+146 YAEIMQML

-161 PFEQALQLVRTIAT
+161 PFDKSLLLVRTIAT

-195 QRMYEKFSRVFSAK
+195 QQMYEKFSRVFSAK
-209 ALTIANRTVGIM
+209 ALNIANRTVGIM
-221 TQGFTRDA
+221 SQGFTPEA
-229 SQKIAHIVQ
+229 SSKIARIIQ

-250 TDKILAFIGIGE
+250 TEKILAFIGTGE
-262 EHHKPGT
+262 DHHLPGT
-269 PITSTI
+269 PIASAI
-275 TLQAIAQN
+275 TMKAIARN
-283 KVLFADGNRQ
+283 KVLFADGNSQ
-293 PYRCSISPSCQ
+293 PYRCSLSPACQ

-352 LSGRL
+352 LAGRL
-357 EQQQRLLV
+357 EQHQRLLV

-394 DPERARQLLLHLSR
+394 DPDKARDLLLHLSL

-414 KRQSDLAT
+414 KRQSGLAT

-436 ELARFGERLTVQN
+436 ELARFGDRLTVIN
-449 EIPLQLAQLQLPSFT
+449 EIPPHLAILRLPSFT

-469 ENAIKHGISTLLEQG
+469 ENAIKHGTSTLLEQG
-484 RIRLYAEETP
+484 RIRLYTEEQPANVTIH
-494 ELVRLCVEDN
+494 VEDN
-504 AGAWQG
+504 AGTWQARPA
-510 DLTGGD
+510 GD
-516 GLGMNI
+516 GLGMTI

-531 GDRFGLDVQSEPE
+531 GERYGVTIACEPE
-544 QWTRVSFSIPKAP
+544 QWTRVSFTIPKEQP
-557 RPLPRRQH
+557 
-565 DPHPDRR
+565 

>member
-83 LVGFLVGLTGGLHR
+83 LVGCLVGLTGGLHR

-116 LLGGLVHWRLMRANR
+116 LLGGLVHWRLMRAGR
-131 VDALFKP
+131 VNDLFAP
-138 RIAFFTTL
+138 RVAFFTTFV
-146 YAEILQMV
+146 AEIMQMV

-161 PFEQALQLVRTIAT
+161 PFDKSLLLVRTIAT

-221 TQGFTRDA
+221 SQGFTPEA
-229 SQKIAHIVQ
+229 SGKIAHIVQ

-250 TDKILAFIGIGE
+250 TDKILAFIGTGE
-262 EHHKPGT
+262 DHHKPGT
-269 PITSTI
+269 PITSAI

-283 KVLFADGNRQ
+283 KVLFADGNSQ
-293 PYRCSISPSCQ
+293 PYRCSISPQCQ

-315 DKGVIGT
+315 DEGVIGT

-365 QSELKLIQAQI
+365 QSELKLVQAQI

-394 DPERARQLLLHLSR
+394 DPGRARELLLHLSR
-408 FFRKNL
+408 FFRNNL
-414 KRQSDLAT
+414 KRQSGLTT
-422 LQEEQEHCQSYLEI
+422 LREEQEHCLSYLEI
-436 ELARFGERLTVQN
+436 EQARFGERLTVIN
-449 EIPLQLAQLQLPSFT
+449 EIPPHLAEVQLPSFT

-469 ENAIKHGISTLLEQG
+469 ENAIKHGICSLLGEG
-484 RIRLYAEETP
+484 RLRLFARETP
-494 ELVRLCVEDN
+494 EVITLCVEDN
-504 AGAWQG
+504 AGAWQPSG
-510 DLTGGD
+510 QGD
-516 GLGMNI
+516 GLGMSL
-522 VDRRLKSAF
+522 VDKRLKSAF
-531 GDRFGLDVQSEPE
+531 GERYGIDVQWEPE
-544 QWTRVSFSIPKAP
+544 QWTRVSLT
-557 RPLPRRQH
+557 LPRQPRTTAKEMT
-565 DPHPDRR
+565 

>member
-39 HKVLIYVIFSCFCIL
+39 HKILIYVIFSCFCIL

-116 LLGGLVHWRLMRANR
+116 LLGGLVHWRLMRTNR
-131 VDALFKP
+131 VDALFNP

-161 PFEQALQLVRTIAT
+161 PSEQALQLVRTIAT

-221 TQGFTRDA
+221 TQGFTPEA
-229 SQKIAHIVQ
+229 SRKIAHIVQ

-250 TDKILAFIGIGE
+250 TDKILAFIGTGE
-262 EHHKPGT
+262 DHHKPGT
-269 PITSTI
+269 PITSAI

-283 KVLFADGNRQ
+283 KVLFADGNSR
-293 PYRCSISPSCQ
+293 PYRCSISPQCQ

-315 DKGVIGT
+315 DQGVIGT

-365 QSELKLIQAQI
+365 QSELKLVQAQI

-394 DPERARQLLLHLSR
+394 DPERARQLLLHLSL

-414 KRQSDLAT
+414 KRQSGLTT
-422 LQEEQEHCQSYLEI
+422 LREEQEHCQSYLEI
-436 ELARFGERLTVQN
+436 EQARFRERLTVIN
-449 EIPLQLAQLQLPSFT
+449 EIPPHLADMQLPSFT

-469 ENAIKHGISTLLEQG
+469 ENAIKHGICSLLEQG
-484 RIRLYAEETP
+484 RIRLFAEEGP
-494 ELVRLCVEDN
+494 EGVTLCVEDN
-504 AGAWQG
+504 AGAWQPG
-510 DLTGGD
+510 PQGD
-516 GLGMNI
+516 GLGMSI

-531 GDRFGLDVQSEPE
+531 GERFGIQVQCEPE
-544 QWTRVSFSIPKAP
+544 QWTRVSFT
-557 RPLPRRQH
+557 LPRQ
-565 DPHPDRR
+565 PDSPSKEMT

>member
-116 LLGGLVHWRLMRANR
+116 LLGGLVHWRLMRAGR
-131 VDALFKP
+131 VNDLFAP
-138 RIAFFTTL
+138 RVAFFTTFV
-146 YAEILQMV
+146 AEIMQMV

-161 PFEQALQLVRTIAT
+161 PFDKSLLLVRTIAT

-221 TQGFTRDA
+221 SQGFTPEA
-229 SQKIAHIVQ
+229 SGKIAHIVQ

-250 TDKILAFIGIGE
+250 TDKILAFIGTGE
-262 EHHKPGT
+262 DHHKPGT
-269 PITSTI
+269 PITSAI

-283 KVLFADGNRQ
+283 KVLFADGNSQ
-293 PYRCSISPSCQ
+293 PYRCSISPQCQ

-315 DKGVIGT
+315 DEGVIGT

-352 LSGRL
+352 LAGRL

-365 QSELKLIQAQI
+365 QSELKLVQAQI

-394 DPERARQLLLHLSR
+394 DPGRARELLLHLSR
-408 FFRKNL
+408 FFRNNL
-414 KRQSDLAT
+414 KRQSGLTT
-422 LQEEQEHCQSYLEI
+422 LREEQEHCLSYLEI
-436 ELARFGERLTVQN
+436 EQARFGERLTVIN
-449 EIPLQLAQLQLPSFT
+449 EIPPHLAEVQLPSFT

-469 ENAIKHGISTLLEQG
+469 ENAIKHGICSLLGEG
-484 RIRLYAEETP
+484 RLRLFARETP
-494 ELVRLCVEDN
+494 EAITLCVEDN
-504 AGAWQG
+504 AGAWQPSG
-510 DLTGGD
+510 QGD
-516 GLGMNI
+516 GLGMSL
-522 VDRRLKSAF
+522 VDKRLKSAF
-531 GDRFGLDVQSEPE
+531 GERYGIDVQWEPE
-544 QWTRVSFSIPKAP
+544 QWTRVSLT
-557 RPLPRRQH
+557 LPRQPRTTAKEMT
-565 DPHPDRR
+565 

>member
-39 HKVLIYVIFSCFCIL
+39 HKILIYIIFSSFCIL

-116 LLGGLVHWRLMRANR
+116 LLGGIVHWRLMRAGR
-131 VDALFKP
+131 TDALFQP

-146 YAEILQMV
+146 YAEIMQMV

-161 PFEQALQLVRTIAT
+161 PFDKSLLLVRTIAT

-209 ALTIANRTVGIM
+209 ALNIANRTVGIM
-221 TQGFTRDA
+221 SQGFTPEA
-229 SQKIAHIVQ
+229 SNKIARIIQ

-250 TDKILAFIGIGE
+250 TEQILAFIGTGE
-262 EHHKPGT
+262 DHHLPGT
-269 PITSTI
+269 PIASAI
-275 TLQAIAQN
+275 TMQAIAQN
-283 KVLFADGNRQ
+283 QVLFADGNSQ
-293 PYRCSISPSCQ
+293 PYRCSLSPACQ

-352 LSGRL
+352 LAGRL
-357 EQQQRLLV
+357 EQHQRLLV

-394 DPERARQLLLHLSR
+394 DPDKARDLLLHLSL

-414 KRQSDLAT
+414 KRQSGLAT

-436 ELARFGERLTVQN
+436 ELARFGDRLTVIN
-449 EIPLQLAQLQLPSFT
+449 EIPPHLATLRLPSFT

-469 ENAIKHGISTLLEQG
+469 ENAIKHGISTLLKQG
-484 RIRLYAEETP
+484 RIRLWTDEHPTS
-494 ELVRLCVEDN
+494 VTIHVEDN
-504 AGAWQG
+504 AGTWQAHPA
-510 DLTGGD
+510 GD
-516 GLGMNI
+516 GLGMTI

-531 GDRFGLDVQSEPE
+531 GERYGVTIACEPE
-544 QWTRVSFSIPKAP
+544 QWTRVSFTIPKEQP
-557 RPLPRRQH
+557 
-565 DPHPDRR
+565 

>member
-116 LLGGLVHWRLMRANR
+116 LLGGLVHWRLMRAGR
-131 VDALFKP
+131 VNDLFAP
-138 RIAFFTTL
+138 RIAFFTTFV
-146 YAEILQMV
+146 AEIMQMV

-161 PFEQALQLVRTIAT
+161 PFDKSLLLVRTIAT

-221 TQGFTRDA
+221 SQGFTPEA
-229 SQKIAHIVQ
+229 SGKIAHIVQ

-250 TDKILAFIGIGE
+250 TDKILAFIGTGE
-262 EHHKPGT
+262 DHHKPGT
-269 PITSTI
+269 PITSAI

-283 KVLFADGNRQ
+283 KVLFADGNSQ
-293 PYRCSISPSCQ
+293 PYRCSISPQCQ

-315 DKGVIGT
+315 DEGVIGT

-352 LSGRL
+352 LAGRL

-365 QSELKLIQAQI
+365 QSELKLVQAQI

-394 DPERARQLLLHLSR
+394 DPGRARELLLHLSR
-408 FFRKNL
+408 FFRNNL
-414 KRQSDLAT
+414 KRQSGLTT
-422 LQEEQEHCQSYLEI
+422 LREEQEHCLSYLEI
-436 ELARFGERLTVQN
+436 EQARFGERLTVIN
-449 EIPLQLAQLQLPSFT
+449 EIPPHLAEVQLPSFT

-469 ENAIKHGISTLLEQG
+469 ENAIKHGICSLLGEG
-484 RIRLYAEETP
+484 RLRLFARETP
-494 ELVRLCVEDN
+494 EAITLCVEDN
-504 AGAWQG
+504 AGAWQPSG
-510 DLTGGD
+510 QGD
-516 GLGMNI
+516 GLGMSL
-522 VDRRLKSAF
+522 VDKRLKSAF
-531 GDRFGLDVQSEPE
+531 GERYGIDVQWEPE
-544 QWTRVSFSIPKAP
+544 QWTRVSLT
-557 RPLPRRQH
+557 LPRQPRTTAKEMT
-565 DPHPDRR
+565 

>member
-39 HKVLIYVIFSCFCIL
+39 HKVLIYIIFSSFCIL

-116 LLGGLVHWRLMRANR
+116 LLGGIVHWRLMRAGKM
-131 VDALFKP
+131 DALFEP

-161 PFEQALQLVRTIAT
+161 PFDKSLLLVRTIAT

-195 QRMYEKFSRVFSAK
+195 QQMYEKFSRVFSAK
-209 ALTIANRTVGIM
+209 ALNIANRTVGIM
-221 TQGFTRDA
+221 SQGFTPEA
-229 SQKIAHIVQ
+229 SHKIARIIQ

-250 TDKILAFIGIGE
+250 TDKILAFIGTGE
-262 EHHKPGT
+262 DHHLPGT
-269 PITSTI
+269 PITSAI
-275 TLQAIAQN
+275 TMRAIERN
-283 KVLFADGNRQ
+283 KVLFADGNAQ
-293 PYRCSISPSCQ
+293 PYRCSLSPQCQ

-352 LSGRL
+352 LAGRL

-389 AITRR
+389 AITRQDPGKAR
-394 DPERARQLLLHLSR
+394 DLLLHLSR

-414 KRQSDLAT
+414 KRQSGLTT
-422 LQEEQEHCQSYLEI
+422 LQEEQEHCRSYLEI
-436 ELARFGERLTVQN
+436 ELARFGDRLTVQN
-449 EIPLQLAQLQLPSFT
+449 DIPAHLTTLQLPSFT

-469 ENAIKHGISTLLEQG
+469 ENAIKHGISTLLDKG
-484 RIRLYAEETP
+484 CLHLYTEETQ
-494 ELVRLCVEDN
+494 ETVTIHVEDN
-504 AGAWQG
+504 AGAWQPRPA
-510 DLTGGD
+510 GD
-516 GLGMNI
+516 GLGMTI

-531 GDRFGLDVQSEPE
+531 GERYGVTVSCEPE
-544 QWTRVSFSIPKAP
+544 QWTRVSVTLPKEQP
-557 RPLPRRQH
+557 
-565 DPHPDRR
+565 

>member
-39 HKVLIYVIFSCFCIL
+39 HKVLIYIIFSSFCIL

-116 LLGGLVHWRLMRANR
+116 LLGGIVHWRLMRAGKM
-131 VDALFKP
+131 DALFEP

-161 PFEQALQLVRTIAT
+161 PFDKSLLLVRTIAT

-195 QRMYEKFSRVFSAK
+195 QQMYEKFSRVFSAK
-209 ALTIANRTVGIM
+209 ALNIANRTVGIM
-221 TQGFTRDA
+221 SQGFTPEA
-229 SQKIAHIVQ
+229 SHKIARIIQ

-250 TDKILAFIGIGE
+250 TDKILAFIGTGE
-262 EHHKPGT
+262 DHHLPGT
-269 PITSTI
+269 PITSAI
-275 TLQAIAQN
+275 TMRAIERN
-283 KVLFADGNRQ
+283 KVLFADGNAQ
-293 PYRCSISPSCQ
+293 PYRCSLSPQCQ

-352 LSGRL
+352 LAGRL

-389 AITRR
+389 AITRQDPGKAR
-394 DPERARQLLLHLSR
+394 DLLLHLSR

-414 KRQSDLAT
+414 KRQSGLTT
-422 LQEEQEHCQSYLEI
+422 LQEEQEHCRSYLEI
-436 ELARFGERLTVQN
+436 ELARFGDRLTVQN
-449 EIPLQLAQLQLPSFT
+449 DIPAHLATLQLPSFT

-469 ENAIKHGISTLLEQG
+469 ENAIKHGISTLLDKG
-484 RIRLYAEETP
+484 CLHLYTEETQ
-494 ELVRLCVEDN
+494 ETVTIHVEDN
-504 AGAWQG
+504 AGAWQPRPA
-510 DLTGGD
+510 GD
-516 GLGMNI
+516 GLGMTI

-531 GDRFGLDVQSEPE
+531 GERYGVTVSCEPE
-544 QWTRVSFSIPKAP
+544 QWTRISVTLPKEQP
-557 RPLPRRQH
+557 
-565 DPHPDRR
+565 

>member
-83 LVGFLVGLTGGLHR
+83 LVGCLVGLTGGLHR

-116 LLGGLVHWRLMRANR
+116 LLGGLVHWRLMRVGR
-131 VDALFKP
+131 VNDLFAP
-138 RIAFFTTL
+138 RVAFFTTFV
-146 YAEILQMV
+146 AEIMQMV

-161 PFEQALQLVRTIAT
+161 PFDKSLLLVRTIAT

-221 TQGFTRDA
+221 SQGFTPEA
-229 SQKIAHIVQ
+229 SGKIAHIVQ

-250 TDKILAFIGIGE
+250 NDKILAFIGTGE
-262 EHHKPGT
+262 DHHKPGT
-269 PITSTI
+269 PITSAI

-283 KVLFADGNRQ
+283 KVLFADGNSQ
-293 PYRCSISPSCQ
+293 PYRCSISPQCQ

-315 DKGVIGT
+315 DEGVIGT

-352 LSGRL
+352 LAGRL

-365 QSELKLIQAQI
+365 QSELKLVQAQI

-394 DPERARQLLLHLSR
+394 DPGRARELLLHLSR
-408 FFRKNL
+408 FFRNNL
-414 KRQSDLAT
+414 KRQSGLTT
-422 LQEEQEHCQSYLEI
+422 LREEQEHCLSYLEI
-436 ELARFGERLTVQN
+436 EQARFGERLTVIN
-449 EIPLQLAQLQLPSFT
+449 EIPPHLAEVQLPSFT

-469 ENAIKHGISTLLEQG
+469 ENAIKHGICSLLGEG
-484 RIRLYAEETP
+484 RLRLFARETP
-494 ELVRLCVEDN
+494 EAITLCVEDN
-504 AGAWQG
+504 AGAWQPSG
-510 DLTGGD
+510 QGD
-516 GLGMNI
+516 GLGMSL
-522 VDRRLKSAF
+522 VDKRLKSAF
-531 GDRFGLDVQSEPE
+531 GERYGIDVQWEPE
-544 QWTRVSFSIPKAP
+544 QWTRVSLT
-557 RPLPRRQH
+557 LPRQPRTTAKEMT
-565 DPHPDRR
+565 

>member
-39 HKVLIYVIFSCFCIL
+39 HKILIYIIFSSFCIL

-116 LLGGLVHWRLMRANR
+116 LLGGIVHWRLMRSGR
-131 VDALFKP
+131 TDALFEP

-146 YAEILQMV
+146 YAEIMQMV

-161 PFEQALQLVRTIAT
+161 PFDKSLLLVRTIAT

-209 ALTIANRTVGIM
+209 ALNIANRTVGIM
-221 TQGFTRDA
+221 SQGFTPEA
-229 SQKIAHIVQ
+229 SNKIARIIQ

-250 TDKILAFIGIGE
+250 TEQILAFIGTGE
-262 EHHKPGT
+262 DHHLPGT
-269 PITSTI
+269 PIASAI
-275 TLQAIAQN
+275 TMQAIAQN
-283 KVLFADGNRQ
+283 KVLFADGNSQ
-293 PYRCSISPSCQ
+293 PYRCSLSPACQ

-352 LSGRL
+352 LAGRL
-357 EQQQRLLV
+357 EQHQRLLV

-394 DPERARQLLLHLSR
+394 DPDKARDLLLHLSL

-414 KRQSDLAT
+414 KRQSGLAT

-436 ELARFGERLTVQN
+436 ELARFGDRLTVIN
-449 EIPLQLAQLQLPSFT
+449 EIPPHLATLRLPSFT

-469 ENAIKHGISTLLEQG
+469 ENAIKHGVSTLLEQG
-484 RIRLYAEETP
+484 RIRLWTEEHPTS
-494 ELVRLCVEDN
+494 VTIHVEDN
-504 AGAWQG
+504 AGTWQAHPA
-510 DLTGGD
+510 GD
-516 GLGMNI
+516 GLGMTI

-531 GDRFGLDVQSEPE
+531 GERYGVTIACELE
-544 QWTRVSFSIPKAP
+544 QWTRVSFTIPKEQP
-557 RPLPRRQH
+557 
-565 DPHPDRR
+565 

>member
-116 LLGGLVHWRLMRANR
+116 LLGGLVHWRLMRAGR
-131 VDALFKP
+131 VNDLFAP
-138 RIAFFTTL
+138 RVAFFTTFV
-146 YAEILQMV
+146 AEIMQMV

-161 PFEQALQLVRTIAT
+161 PFDKSLLLVRTIAT

-221 TQGFTRDA
+221 SQGFTPEA
-229 SQKIAHIVQ
+229 SGKIAHIVQ

-250 TDKILAFIGIGE
+250 TDKILAFIGTGE
-262 EHHKPGT
+262 DHHKPGT
-269 PITSTI
+269 PITSAI

-283 KVLFADGNRQ
+283 KVLFADGNSQ
-293 PYRCSISPSCQ
+293 PYRCSLSPQCQ

-315 DKGVIGT
+315 DEGVIGT

-352 LSGRL
+352 LAGRL
-357 EQQQRLLV
+357 EQQQRMLV
-365 QSELKLIQAQI
+365 QSELKLVQAQI

-394 DPERARQLLLHLSR
+394 DPGRARELLLHLSR
-408 FFRKNL
+408 FFRNNL
-414 KRQSDLAT
+414 KRQSGLTT
-422 LQEEQEHCQSYLEI
+422 LREEQEHCLSYLEI
-436 ELARFGERLTVQN
+436 EQARFGKRLTVIN
-449 EIPLQLAQLQLPSFT
+449 EIPPHLAEVQLPSFT

-469 ENAIKHGISTLLEQG
+469 ENAIKHGICSLLGEG
-484 RIRLYAEETP
+484 RLRLFARETP
-494 ELVRLCVEDN
+494 EAITLCVEDN
-504 AGAWQG
+504 AGAWQPSG
-510 DLTGGD
+510 QGD
-516 GLGMNI
+516 GLGMSL
-522 VDRRLKSAF
+522 VDKRLKSAF
-531 GDRFGLDVQSEPE
+531 GERYGIDVQWEPE
-544 QWTRVSFSIPKAP
+544 QWTRVSLT
-557 RPLPRRQH
+557 LPRQPRTTAKEMT
-565 DPHPDRR
+565 